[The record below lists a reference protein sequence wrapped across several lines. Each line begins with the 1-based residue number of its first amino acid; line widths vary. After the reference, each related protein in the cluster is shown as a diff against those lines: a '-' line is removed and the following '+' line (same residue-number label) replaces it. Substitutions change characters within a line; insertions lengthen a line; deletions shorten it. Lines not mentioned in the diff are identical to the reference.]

1 MLNSQTF
8 QHSLERLFADYRNAK
23 FLLAIS
29 GGTDSMVLLDLFKDS
44 KLKFEVVHIN
54 YQLRGADSDKDQ
66 ELVEKICEQNNIP
79 FHLYQV
85 SEMDNKPKNSIQ
97 DWARI
102 IRYNFFWKIQQERSL
117 NFIVTAHHL
126 NDQLETFIIHLS
138 KASGI
143 KGLTGIP
150 ANENNILRP
159 LLSFSKEEIYDF
171 ANENNIEFREDLSNQ
186 KNEYL
191 RNKIRNE
198 LVPKLLEVNEN
209 FLDNF
214 GKSLFYLNQ
223 TKNFVDEQILK
234 IEKELIINTD
244 DSLLINKK
252 LFLNQSEFIQY
263 EILRKYGF
271 TEVEEIAKIKKA
283 EAGKKFISSEYQ
295 LTIDREIFI
304 IKKIVDL
311 IVEEVQEE
319 IILVID
325 SGNQLIISENLQ
337 LEINELGKVNWKIDG
352 SKVQFP
358 LKLRRKKEGDL
369 FHPIGMIGKKKIS
382 KFFKDEKIPIFG
394 QQKIWLLC
402 DGDDQ
407 VLGILPFRQDRR
419 FVASK
424 ESSEIIKVKI

>member
-8 QHSLERLFADYRNAK
+8 QHSLERLFADYRNTK

-29 GGTDSMVLLDLFKDS
+29 GGADSMVLLDLFKDS
-44 KLKFEVVHIN
+44 KLKFEVAHIN
-54 YQLRGADSDKDQ
+54 YQLRGEDSDKDQ
-66 ELVEKICEQNNIP
+66 ELVEKICEQNNIH

-102 IRYNFFWKIQQERSL
+102 IRYNFFRKIQQERSL

-171 ANENNIEFREDLSNQ
+171 VKENNIEFREDLSNQ
-186 KNEYL
+186 KNDYL

-198 LVPKLLEVNEN
+198 IVPKLLEVNEN

-214 GKSLFYLNQ
+214 GKSISYLNQ
-223 TKNFVDEQILK
+223 TKNFVDEQIFK
-234 IEKELIINTD
+234 IEKEIIVNKE
-244 DSLLINKK
+244 DSLQINKK
-252 LFLNQSEFIQY
+252 LFFNQSEFIQY
-263 EILRKYGF
+263 EILRKFGF
-271 TEVEEIAKIKKA
+271 TEAEEIAKIKKA

-295 LTIDREIFI
+295 LNSDREIFVL
-304 IKKIVDL
+304 KKNRRSNCRGSSRRDYF
-311 IVEEVQEE
+311 
-319 IILVID
+319 
-325 SGNQLIISENLQ
+325 GNRFWKPTN
-337 LEINELGKVNWKIDG
+337 NPGKSTAGN
-352 SKVQFP
+352 
-358 LKLRRKKEGDL
+358 
-369 FHPIGMIGKKKIS
+369 
-382 KFFKDEKIPIFG
+382 
-394 QQKIWLLC
+394 
-402 DGDDQ
+402 
-407 VLGILPFRQDRR
+407 
-419 FVASK
+419 
-424 ESSEIIKVKI
+424 